1 MFLRVIRSR
10 MRMAV
15 GARLVSAMSNPL
27 GPIYSL
33 DFVLLL
39 ICAVGYYKAAE
50 LENKTPMVW
59 AGMSV
64 GVFLITWRLFRW
76 GIPGNLLGQVL
87 LLAGITLG
95 RVWRDRGTKP

>member
-1 MFLRVIRSR
+1 
-10 MRMAV
+10 
-15 GARLVSAMSNPL
+15 MSNPL

-59 AGMSV
+59 ANEA
-64 GVFLITWRLFRW
+64 ITR
-76 GIPGNLLGQVL
+76 
-87 LLAGITLG
+87 G
-95 RVWRDRGTKP
+95 RVSHSKCY